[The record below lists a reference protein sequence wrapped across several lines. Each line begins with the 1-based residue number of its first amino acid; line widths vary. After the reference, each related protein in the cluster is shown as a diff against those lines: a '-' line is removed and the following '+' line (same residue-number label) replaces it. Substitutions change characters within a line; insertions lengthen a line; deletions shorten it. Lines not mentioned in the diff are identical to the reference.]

1 MQEYRDDIWAD
12 EPKEWTEKRKPILEK
27 PKPDLHRLE
36 EKHKNKTS
44 DWEFAEFVWKE
55 WPPKTDGEFDT
66 SYLS

>member
-1 MQEYRDDIWAD
+1 VQEYRDDIWAA

-27 PKPDLHRLE
+27 LKPDLDRLE

-44 DWEFAEFVWKE
+44 DWEFVWKE
-55 WPPKTDGEFDT
+55 WPPKTDGGFGT